1 MVGGHKVLDA
11 CAFVGQTRRGGTAS
25 VDTAD
30 RPQGSKRE
38 KLKEESAP
46 FKLSSAASREFNFFP
61 QQRFIH
67 IYTSPNTDRKGWS
80 KKNLGIA
87 EVNYM

>member
-1 MVGGHKVLDA
+1 MLTV
-11 CAFVGQTRRGGTAS
+11 S
-25 VDTAD
+25 
-30 RPQGSKRE
+30 RE
-38 KLKEESAP
+38 QETKLKEESAP
-46 FKLSSAASREFNFFP
+46 FKLSSAAWNSIFS

-67 IYTSPNTDRKGWS
+67 IYTSPNTDRKVVE